1 MIAGQVAA
9 SLLAARRARP
19 RIPLG
24 ELAGH
29 PHTMAEGVAAQV
41 ALAGLLGASDP
52 PGFKI
57 GATAAAMQAYLGL
70 AGPAA
75 GFMPEASLHGTG
87 STLSWD
93 RFFRPGAECEIA
105 VQLGSDLPPEPCT
118 PAAARAAT
126 EAVMPAIEI
135 VENRYEDLSTFGA
148 SALIADQ
155 VFHGVA
161 ILGEPCVRWR
171 DIDLAAVHGRLSV
184 DGAVRGQG
192 TGRELLGG
200 PFEALAWL
208 AGSAEAAAFG
218 GLRAG
223 QIIMLGSVCTP
234 VWLDAPG
241 RIEVSFDD
249 LGVVRV
255 DLLSPTP

>member
-9 SLLAARRARP
+9 GLLAARRARP
-19 RIPLG
+19 RLALG
-24 ELAGH
+24 ELASH
-29 PHTMAEGVAAQV
+29 PRTVAEGVAAQV

-57 GATAAAMQAYLGL
+57 GATTKAMQAYLGL
-70 AGPAA
+70 SGPAA

-87 STLSWD
+87 STLAWD

-105 VQLGSDLPPEPCT
+105 VQLGHDLPPEPCT
-118 PAAARAAT
+118 AAAARAAT

-135 VENRYEDLSTFGA
+135 VENRYEDLSAFGA
-148 SALIADQ
+148 PALIADQ

-161 ILGEPCVRWR
+161 ILGEPCAAWR
-171 DIDLAAVHGRLSV
+171 DMDLAAVHGRLSV

-234 VWLDAPG
+234 VWLEAPG
-241 RIEVSFDD
+241 RIDVSFDG
-249 LGVVRV
+249 LGIVRV
-255 DLLSPTP
+255 DLLSLTP

>member
-9 SLLAARRARP
+9 GLLAARRARP
-19 RIPLG
+19 RLALG
-24 ELAGH
+24 ELASH
-29 PHTMAEGVAAQV
+29 PRTVAEGVAAQV

-57 GATAAAMQAYLGL
+57 GATTKAMQAYLGL
-70 AGPAA
+70 SGPAA

-87 STLSWD
+87 STLAWD

-105 VQLGSDLPPEPCT
+105 VQLGHDLPPEPCT
-118 PAAARAAT
+118 AAAARAAT

-135 VENRYEDLSTFGA
+135 VENRYEDLSAFGA
-148 SALIADQ
+148 PALIADQ

-161 ILGEPCVRWR
+161 ILGEPCAAWR
-171 DIDLAAVHGRLSV
+171 DMDLAAVHGRLSV

-234 VWLDAPG
+234 IWLEAPG
-241 RIEVSFDD
+241 RIDVSFDG
-249 LGVVRV
+249 LGAVRV
-255 DLLSPTP
+255 DLLSLTP